1 MSVGEVVARL
11 GGASAGPPVRP
22 PGSAADGLADGN
34 RTASPMD
41 AVEALAAILEPEA
54 FDPDQPADEGWREAT
69 KQRAIAHAARVITSG
84 WVRVVEDDDT
94 IDLLADLLW
103 TRLNPRGRRW
113 SELLGG
119 ASEAEFRDH
128 ARAVVRALRE
138 GQ

>member
-1 MSVGEVVARL
+1 MTHVPHPGIDAGATNAPNSDRSAVGGTQALRSDL
-11 GGASAGPPVRP
+11 RAS
-22 PGSAADGLADGN
+22 
-34 RTASPMD
+34 SPMD

-94 IDLLADLLW
+94 IGRLAAELIRWVDGLGERARW
-103 TRLNPRGRRW
+103 T
-113 SELLGG
+113 
-119 ASEAEFRDH
+119 ADDA

-138 GQ
+138 ET